1 MFTETIKL
9 EKLRQKIEDVEYE
22 AGSQSDYIDLGKP
35 SPAQAKQARENI
47 EKLNNQSKALKEEL
61 RQLITDVRAQQ
72 PQAFDEWINFHIEIL
87 QKIVDE
93 NTTDA
98 KARTRIHVARETIQ
112 NWEKVRA
119 GEQEYVN
126 INWYFLKDYKSD
138 VRKLIRGGT
147 GKAWWQVWK

>member
-47 EKLNNQSKALKEEL
+47 EKLSNQSRALKEEL

-72 PQAFDEWINFHIEIL
+72 PQAFDEWINLHIEIL

-98 KARTRIHVARETIQ
+98 KARTRVHVAKETIQ

-147 GKAWWQVWK
+147 GKVWWQVWR

>member
-1 MFTETIKL
+1 
-9 EKLRQKIEDVEYE
+9 
-22 AGSQSDYIDLGKP
+22 LGKP

-47 EKLNNQSKALKEEL
+47 EKLSNQSRALKEEL

-72 PQAFDEWINFHIEIL
+72 PQAFDEWINLHIEIL

-98 KARTRIHVARETIQ
+98 KARTRVHVAKETIQ

-147 GKAWWQVWK
+147 GKVWWQVWR